1 MLLDHA
7 LHHGSFDGGDQGLLN
22 SFFSCWSVGDIG
34 KHLPFIYNLCAN
46 SLYSY
51 LPAFQQF
58 GHQAKIVHFAG
69 AVKPWSSQRNDPR
82 SHIMEQFESLW
93 WKEYHC
99 HTMPPVPNTHPT
111 QSRQKQQ
118 IQEQDGKTPFTRNLD
133 SSSSLLAHFSPS
145 SDSLHSHI
153 KEMMLQLTGFCFFFW
168 PFSEDLRD
176 NCVSTSKD
184 ISSF

>member
-1 MLLDHA
+1 
-7 LHHGSFDGGDQGLLN
+7 GDQGLLN

-69 AVKPWSSQRNDPR
+69 AVKPWSSQRNDSR

-99 HTMPPVPNTHPT
+99 HTMPPVSNTHPT
-111 QSRQKQQ
+111 PSRQKQQ
-118 IQEQDGKTPFTRNLD
+118 RRV
-133 SSSSLLAHFSPS
+133 
-145 SDSLHSHI
+145 
-153 KEMMLQLTGFCFFFW
+153 KERSGAARCETHGERGAEGAASEAGAKRERSGAMDELKNQNFFLNSCCVNQSGTGCGC
-168 PFSEDLRD
+168 D
-176 NCVSTSKD
+176 VG
-184 ISSF
+184 